1 MECGA
6 FTILCHILPLPRG
19 ECQLLEGEDVGR
31 AKISLMEANSIV
43 RRPSQARQF
52 VKPAPRRASK
62 GFTLVEL
69 LVVLGIIVLLAGVIL
84 AALSRVRS
92 EGQSVRCLAN
102 LRGLSHAF
110 LMYAADNGRMLPN
123 PSAANQSWEQVL
135 DDAGYISDKSILS
148 CPADPE
154 VYPWV
159 GSSYDWR
166 DTGDPNTTL
175 AGQSLSAALTR
186 SNPVFVYETLP
197 NWHFKKKVNVAY
209 LDGTTAT
216 LDQKD
221 WLADLETPIRT
232 VSGPTGNQ

>member
-6 FTILCHILPLPRG
+6 FTVLCHILPLPRG
-19 ECQLLEGEDVGR
+19 ECQLLEDENAGR
-31 AKISLMEANSIV
+31 ATISLMEAMSIV
-43 RRPSQARQF
+43 RRPSQDRYS
-52 VKPAPRRASK
+52 VKPALRRESK
-62 GFTLVEL
+62 AFTLVEL

-84 AALSRVRS
+84 ATLSGVRA
-92 EGQSVRCLAN
+92 EGQSVRCMAN

-123 PSAANQSWEQVL
+123 PSPSNQSWEQVL
-135 DDAGYISDKSILS
+135 DDAGYLGDTSILS

-166 DTGDPNTTL
+166 DTGDPSSTL
-175 AGQSLSAALTR
+175 AGQSISGALTR

-197 NWHFKKKVNVAY
+197 GWHSKKKVNVAY
-209 LDGTTAT
+209 LDGTAAT
-216 LDQKD
+216 LDQSD
-221 WLADLETPIRT
+221 WLRDLQTPIRNL
-232 VSGPTGNQ
+232 SGPTGNQ